1 MNRFIL
7 SIASLL
13 VATTSFGQ
21 ISAVK
26 DALKLAKGETP
37 DFNAAI
43 RMADAAISNPEAQNS
58 CEAWYIKGQIYQK
71 QFDFEQ
77 DKLFQVPP
85 QNPNQEIQ
93 SEAAYKA
100 FETWL
105 IADSLDVVES
115 QNNPK
120 RKGKLKY
127 RSDIAKFVY
136 KYKDYASNYG
146 AILFQ
151 EGKVEEANRIFAQ
164 ITDMPSLPMFSGYDK
179 MNPSDSTF
187 ILAKENYRMTA
198 INVYNNLL
206 QKEDTVSAEAYA
218 KKMNEEFPE
227 DPTFLT
233 KTLQHDLWAGRNAQA
248 EKKLN
253 KAIEMDP
260 NNYIYYLVRA
270 NIYGLNRATKVQ
282 AEPDYQKAMQ
292 LAPEN
297 AKYNVIYAYGDFKRG
312 VGDDAYNFYVDNE
325 RRNPAAALKSQDD
338 FIANYKQ
345 AIDLLEQ
352 AHNLKSPADD
362 ALLNE
367 LQQIY
372 TKLRSF
378 YYSKKDNTNMN
389 YYDQKRNAIRSERG
403 Y

>member
-1 MNRFIL
+1 
-7 SIASLL
+7 
-13 VATTSFGQ
+13 
-21 ISAVK
+21 
-26 DALKLAKGETP
+26 
-37 DFNAAI
+37 
-43 RMADAAISNPEAQNS
+43 
-58 CEAWYIKGQIYQK
+58 
-71 QFDFEQ
+71 
-77 DKLFQVPP
+77 
-85 QNPNQEIQ
+85 
-93 SEAAYKA
+93 
-100 FETWL
+100 
-105 IADSLDVVES
+105 
-115 QNNPK
+115 
-120 RKGKLKY
+120 
-127 RSDIAKFVY
+127 
-136 KYKDYASNYG
+136 
-146 AILFQ
+146 
-151 EGKVEEANRIFAQ
+151 
-164 ITDMPSLPMFSGYDK
+164 
-179 MNPSDSTF
+179 
-187 ILAKENYRMTA
+187 MTA

-218 KKMNEEFPE
+218 KKINEEFPE

-253 KAIEMDP
+253 KAVEMDP

-270 NIYGLNRATKVQ
+270 NIYGLNRATKAQ

-389 YYDQKRNAIRSERG
+389 YYDQKRNAIRAERG

>member
-1 MNRFIL
+1 MNRFVL
-7 SIASLL
+7 SITSLL
-13 VATTSFGQ
+13 VAMPSFGQ
-21 ISAVK
+21 LSVIK
-26 DALKLAKGETP
+26 DAAKLAKGENP
-37 DFNAAI
+37 DFDMAI
-43 RMADAAISNPEAQNS
+43 RMVNTAINNPETQNS
-58 CEAWYIKGQIYQK
+58 CEAWYTKGQIYQK
-71 QFDFEQ
+71 QFEFEQ

-164 ITDMPSLPMFSGYDK
+164 IADMPSLPMFSGYDK

-206 QKEDTVSAEAYA
+206 QKEDTASAEAYA

-270 NIYGLNRATKVQ
+270 NIYGLNRATKAQ

-325 RRNPAAALKSQDD
+325 RRNPAAALKSQED

-389 YYDQKRNAIRSERG
+389 YYDQKRNAIRAERG

>member
-338 FIANYKQ
+338 FIAKYKQ

>member
-151 EGKVEEANRIFAQ
+151 EGKVEEANRVFAQ

-270 NIYGLNRATKVQ
+270 NIYGLNRATKAQ

-325 RRNPAAALKSQDD
+325 RRNPAAALKSQED

-389 YYDQKRNAIRSERG
+389 YYDQKRNAIRAERG

>member
-270 NIYGLNRATKVQ
+270 NIYGLNRATKAQ

-389 YYDQKRNAIRSERG
+389 YYDQKRNAIRAERG

>member
-270 NIYGLNRATKVQ
+270 NIYGLNRATKAQ

-325 RRNPAAALKSQDD
+325 RRNPAAALKSQED

-389 YYDQKRNAIRSERG
+389 YYDQKRNAIRAERG

>member
-71 QFDFEQ
+71 QFEFEQ

-270 NIYGLNRATKVQ
+270 NIYGLNRATKAQ

-389 YYDQKRNAIRSERG
+389 YYDQKRNAIRAERG